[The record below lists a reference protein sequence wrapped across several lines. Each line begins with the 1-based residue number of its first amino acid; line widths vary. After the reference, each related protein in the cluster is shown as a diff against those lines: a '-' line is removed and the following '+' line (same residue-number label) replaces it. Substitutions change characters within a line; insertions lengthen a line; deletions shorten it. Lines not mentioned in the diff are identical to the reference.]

1 MRQIYLEFS
10 TLVKKCLEISYNSIV
25 ALLKRIRTE
34 FLLPGESIEDDYI
47 PELYPCIFIIIILH
61 YHCISCNPLSECPL

>member
-1 MRQIYLEFS
+1 MRQVYLEFS

-25 ALLKRIRTE
+25 ALLKRIRSE

-47 PELYPCIFIIIILH
+47 PELYPCIVILIIPSLPLH
-61 YHCISCNPLSECPL
+61 LL